1 MAKSRGRGSGEEA
14 EREGGARNENGRI
27 EFPICDM
34 RPRAARAVEGR
45 EGREGEER
53 RRFRLCA
60 MVTHGDGHGGR
71 ESAGRGLGYH
81 FSAVLPRK
89 HVPGINELTISE
101 QLLPHRE
108 RPRRPF
114 STDLWWW
121 VRPKRRSDVREK
133 AKRRGTLVETKLS
146 FAKRQESPDISGYRA
161 NTSIHVV
168 VSLNS
173 SDRTRSVEVDVLDV
187 IAHMTRR
194 YCVYIVL
201 ILFSLL

>member
-1 MAKSRGRGSGEEA
+1 METMAKSRVERKRRGETG
-14 EREGGARNENGRI
+14 REGGARNENGRI

-34 RPRAARAVEGR
+34 RPRAARVA

-53 RRFRLCA
+53 RRTRLCA

-101 QLLPHRE
+101 QLLPHRG

-121 VRPKRRSDVREK
+121 VRPKRRSDIREK
-133 AKRRGTLVETKLS
+133 AKRRGTLVETELS
-146 FAKRQESPDISGYRA
+146 SAKRRGSPDISKYRA
-161 NTSIHVV
+161 RTSIHVA
-168 VSLNS
+168 VSS
-173 SDRTRSVEVDVLDV
+173 SSIGRDRSTSMYSTKYRV
-187 IAHMTRR
+187 
-194 YCVYIVL
+194 
-201 ILFSLL
+201 

>member
-1 MAKSRGRGSGEEA
+1 
-14 EREGGARNENGRI
+14 
-27 EFPICDM
+27 M
-34 RPRAARAVEGR
+34 RPRVAGAAGD
-45 EGREGEER
+45 REGEER
-53 RRFRLCA
+53 RRSRLCA

-121 VRPKRRSDVREK
+121 VRPKRRSDIREK
-133 AKRRGTLVETKLS
+133 AKQRGTSVETELS
-146 FAKRQESPDISGYRA
+146 FAKRRQSPDISKYRA
-161 NTSIHVV
+161 STSIHIVI
-168 VSLNS
+168 S
-173 SDRTRSVEVDVLDV
+173 SSSIGRDRSSS
-187 IAHMTRR
+187 M
-194 YCVYIVL
+194 
-201 ILFSLL
+201 FSTKSRT